1 MLRKLVVITSL
12 LFATAAYA
20 EGDVANGEK
29 EFKKC
34 ASCHSIEEGG
44 KNGAGPNL
52 WNLSNRGVAAVP
64 EYKYSAGLVEYA
76 AANPMWTDA
85 MLDAWLTN
93 PKDVVKGTKM
103 AMKVTDAQKR
113 ADVIAYLNSMGVQ

>member
-1 MLRKLVVITSL
+1 MLNKFVIATL
-12 LFATAAYA
+12 LFTTTAYA
-20 EGDVANGEK
+20 QGDVANGEK

-44 KNGAGPNL
+44 KNGIGPNL
-52 WNLSNRGVAAVP
+52 WDLSNRGVATVA
-64 EYKYSAGLVEYA
+64 EYKYSAGLVEYG

-103 AMKVTDAQKR
+103 AMKVADAQKR
-113 ADVIAYLNSMGVQ
+113 ADIIAYLKTMGAQ

>member
-1 MLRKLVVITSL
+1 MIIIAGL
-12 LFATAAYA
+12 LFATTAYA

-44 KNGAGPNL
+44 KNGVGPNL
-52 WNLSNRGVAAVP
+52 WNLTKRGVGAAVD
-64 EYKYSAGLVEYA
+64 YKYSAGLIEYA
-76 AANPMWTDA
+76 AANPAWTDE

-93 PKDVVKGTKM
+93 PKEVVKGTKM
-103 AMKVTDAQKR
+103 AMKVADAQKR
-113 ADVIAYLNSMGVQ
+113 ADVIAYLHSMGVQ